1 MELNEYTV
9 NVELSD
15 IKDTLK
21 IWASNTTE
29 VVDSV
34 LGLEVV
40 TKLYSIKRI
49 SDDKVWMFTGDIN
62 MLREIKK
69 EIDDDV
75 FLANEIIKQGEVN
88 DL

>member
-34 LGLEVV
+34 LGLEIV

-75 FLANEIIKQGEVN
+75 FLANEIINQGEIN
-88 DL
+88 D

>member
-15 IKDTLK
+15 TKDTLK

-62 MLREIKK
+62 LSLIH
-69 EIDDDV
+69 I
-75 FLANEIIKQGEVN
+75 
-88 DL
+88 

>member
-21 IWASNTTE
+21 IWANNTTE

-34 LGLEVV
+34 LGLEIV

-75 FLANEIIKQGEVN
+75 FLVNEIIKQGEIN
-88 DL
+88 D